1 MDINKPM
8 QESNN
13 KTQTETRVENRK
25 PDEAGSIAIAAHVRI
40 FDPNTK
46 EIFVEKRA

>member
-1 MDINKPM
+1 MDINKTM

-13 KTQTETRVENRK
+13 KPEPEVRNETRR